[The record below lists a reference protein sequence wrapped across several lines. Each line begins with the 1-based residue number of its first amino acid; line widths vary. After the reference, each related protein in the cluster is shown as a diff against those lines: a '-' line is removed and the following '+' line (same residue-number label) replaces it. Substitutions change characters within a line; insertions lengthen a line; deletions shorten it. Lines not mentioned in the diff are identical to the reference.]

1 MDHETL
7 RQRRRV
13 AVAARIPAAAV
24 RPVGRPTPLGPSAA
38 TSQPDAEAALR
49 SLKQRLRHDDRPK
62 DAVTA
67 AVRRASRRQ
76 GAATIATAS
85 PQQPDAAAVS
95 LDACDAARRDVAFDD
110 LRDPR
115 CDEPWFQRLPLPEQQ
130 RLVQRWREQSCR
142 HAELPALR
150 RRESW
155 RCALLSAL
163 AMVPIGLLAWLAG
176 ARLFHLPWLCL
187 FGAIAG
193 AVGARLA
200 FEVMGFALLGL
211 LAFAVEMTGA
221 MLQAPLLFYVW
232 QASASAMGLVG
243 LDRQSRQGGGW
254 MFLRRNKAPQ
264 QPA

>member
-1 MDHETL
+1 MDHEAL

-24 RPVGRPTPLGPSAA
+24 RPVGRPAPIAPSAA

-62 DAVTA
+62 DAVSA

-76 GAATIATAS
+76 GAATIATAA
-85 PQQPDAAAVS
+85 PQQPDAAAAS
-95 LDACDAARRDVAFDD
+95 LDSCDAARRDVAFDD

-115 CDEPWFQRLPLPEQQ
+115 RDEPWFQRLPLPEQQ

-193 AVGARLA
+193 AVGARLG
-200 FEVMGFALLGL
+200 FEVRGFAALGL
-211 LAFAVEMTGA
+211 LAFAFEMTGA
-221 MLQAPLLFYVW
+221 MLQVPLLFYVW
-232 QASASAMGLVG
+232 QAAASAMGLVG
-243 LDRQSRQGGGW
+243 LDRQSRQSGGW
-254 MFLRRNKAPQ
+254 MFARRDKSPP